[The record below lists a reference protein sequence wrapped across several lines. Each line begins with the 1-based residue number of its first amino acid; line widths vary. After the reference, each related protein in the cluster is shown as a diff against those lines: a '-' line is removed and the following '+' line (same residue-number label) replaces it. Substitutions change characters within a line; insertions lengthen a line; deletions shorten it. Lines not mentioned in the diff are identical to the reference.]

1 MGNYTYF
8 DLLAQFGIGGAHPGG
23 FLLTQELLSAEQ
35 INNQS
40 KILDVGCGTGQTSA
54 YLYNKFKADITGLDI
69 NPIML
74 EKAKNRFL
82 TQKLP
87 IELIQGSVEKIPVK
101 DSTFDFV
108 LSESVLAFVGKENA
122 LKEISRILKKGG
134 RLIANEMT
142 INSTPGKQE
151 ALEIKE
157 FYGLDTLFLEDDWR
171 SLLEEVG
178 FTDIVIKSGIK
189 PLIGD
194 QQVPEFNFSSNFEPE
209 LFGVLNKHAEII
221 IKYEEFLSYR
231 IITCTKN

>member
-1 MGNYTYF
+1 
-8 DLLAQFGIGGAHPGG
+8 
-23 FLLTQELLSAEQ
+23 
-35 INNQS
+35 
-40 KILDVGCGTGQTSA
+40 
-54 YLYNKFKADITGLDI
+54 
-69 NPIML
+69 ML

-142 INSTPGKQE
+142 INFTPGNQE
-151 ALEIKE
+151 ELEIKE

-171 SLLEEVG
+171 SLLQEVG

>member
-23 FLLTQELLSAEQ
+23 FLLTKELLSSEQ
-35 INNQS
+35 ISNHS

-54 YLYNKFKADITGLDI
+54 YLHNTFGADIVGLDI

-74 EKAKNRFL
+74 QKAKNRFL
-82 TQKLP
+82 SQKLN
-87 IELIQGSVEKIPVK
+87 IELIEGSVEKIPVK

-108 LSESVLAFVGKENA
+108 LSESVLAFVGKEKA
-122 LKEISRILKKGG
+122 LKEINRVLKKGG

-142 INSTPGKQE
+142 INSTPDKQE
-151 ALEIKE
+151 ESEIKN
-157 FYGLDTLFLEDDWR
+157 FYGLDTLLLEDDWR
-171 SLLEEVG
+171 SLLDEAG
-178 FTDIVIKSGIK
+178 FKDINIRSGKK

>member
-23 FLLTQELLSAEQ
+23 FLLTQELLSAEH
-35 INNQS
+35 INSQS

-54 YLYNKFKADITGLDI
+54 YLYNNFGADIVGLDI

-74 EKAKNRFL
+74 EKAKKRFL
-82 TQKLP
+82 SQKLP
-87 IELIQGSVEKIPVK
+87 IELIHGSVEEIPFK
-101 DSTFDFV
+101 DSSIDLV
-108 LSESVLAFVGKENA
+108 LSESVLAFVKKEKA
-122 LKEISRILKKGG
+122 LEEIQRVLIKGG

-142 INSTPGKQE
+142 INFTPSKQE
-151 ALEIKE
+151 EKEIKD
-157 FYGLDTLFLEDDWR
+157 FYGLDSLFLEEDWR

-178 FTDIVIKSGIK
+178 FTDIVIKSGQK
-189 PLIGD
+189 SLIGD
-194 QQVPEFNFSSNFEPE
+194 QQIPEFNFSINFEPE

-221 IKYEEFLSYR
+221 LKYEEFLSYR